1 MFYKKNKHYDL
12 DDYDIT
18 DKIVIVDEND
28 IFKINYKYPVE
39 LDFERMKTKFGIRLI
54 KYLNDIKNNEEYYN
68 IIFDN
73 FFILWKKIAIE
84 NNSKSLFIL
93 INYLTKREA
102 YNIKKTIF
110 SLVTNDNL
118 KDPFYYKFISEFI
131 NL

>member
-1 MFYKKNKHYDL
+1 MFYKNNKYYDL

-18 DKIVIVDEND
+18 DKIKIDDDND

-39 LDFERMKTKFGIRLI
+39 IDFERMKTKFGIRLI
-54 KYLNDIKNNEEYYN
+54 KYLNDIKNNEEYFN
-68 IIFDN
+68 IVFDN

-84 NNSKSLFIL
+84 NNSMSLFIL

-110 SLVTNDNL
+110 SLVSNDNL
-118 KDPFYYKFISEFI
+118 KDAFYYKFISEFI

>member
-18 DKIVIVDEND
+18 DKIKIDDDND

-39 LDFERMKTKFGIRLI
+39 IDFERMKTKFGIRLI

-68 IIFDN
+68 IVFEN
-73 FFILWKKIAIE
+73 YFMLWKKIAID
-84 NNSKSLFIL
+84 NNIMSLFIL

-110 SLVTNDNL
+110 SLVENDNL

>member
-18 DKIVIVDEND
+18 DKINIDDEMD
-28 IFKINYKYPVE
+28 IFKINYKYPIE

-84 NNSKSLFIL
+84 NNSMSLFIL

-110 SLVTNDNL
+110 SIVTNENL
-118 KDPFYYKFISEFI
+118 KDPFYYKFINEFI

>member
-1 MFYKKNKHYDL
+1 MFYKNNKHYDL

-18 DKIVIVDEND
+18 DKIKIDDDND

-39 LDFERMKTKFGIRLI
+39 IDFERMKTKFGIRLI
-54 KYLNDIKNNEEYYN
+54 KYLNDIKNNEEYFN
-68 IIFDN
+68 IVFDN

-84 NNSKSLFIL
+84 NNSMSLFIL

-110 SLVTNDNL
+110 SLVSNDNL

>member
-18 DKIVIVDEND
+18 DKITIDDEND

-54 KYLNDIKNNEEYYN
+54 KYLNDIKNNEEYFN
-68 IIFDN
+68 IVFDN

-84 NNSKSLFIL
+84 NNSMSLFIL

-110 SLVTNDNL
+110 SLVSNDNL

>member
-1 MFYKKNKHYDL
+1 MFYNKNQHYDL

-18 DKIVIVDEND
+18 DKIKIDDDND

-39 LDFERMKTKFGIRLI
+39 LNFERMKTKFGIRLI
-54 KYLNDIKNNEEYYN
+54 KYLNDIKNNEEYFN
-68 IIFDN
+68 IVFDN
-73 FFILWKKIAIE
+73 YFILWKKIAIE
-84 NNSKSLFIL
+84 NNSMSLFIL

-110 SLVTNDNL
+110 SLVSNDNL
-118 KDPFYYKFISEFI
+118 KDPFYYKFINEFI

>member
-18 DKIVIVDEND
+18 DKIVIADEKD
-28 IFKINYKYPVE
+28 IFKINYKYPIE

-73 FFILWKKIAIE
+73 YFILWKKIAIE
-84 NNSKSLFIL
+84 NNSMSLFIL

>member
-1 MFYKKNKHYDL
+1 MFYKKNKHDL

-18 DKIVIVDEND
+18 DKIKIDDEKD
-28 IFKINYKYPVE
+28 IFKINYKYPLE

-68 IIFDN
+68 IVFDN
-73 FFILWKKIAIE
+73 YFILWKKIAIE
-84 NNSKSLFIL
+84 NNSMSLFIL

-110 SLVTNDNL
+110 SLVSNDNL
-118 KDPFYYKFISEFI
+118 KDAFYYKFISEFI